1 MRDVVDEVVD
11 QWARVRPDLDV
22 SPMAVVG
29 RLSRASRL
37 MERSVRQYFA
47 DHELEPWEYDVL
59 ATLRRSGPPYTL
71 TPGDLTRTVMIGSSA
86 LTNRVDRLVSRGFA
100 TREVDPDNRRRVL
113 ITLTPAGLELVDR
126 VAVGHYA
133 NENRLLAGL
142 GPTQREDLAATLRTL
157 LASLGDTLAEPAG
170 HDDQPDRA

>member
-1 MRDVVDEVVD
+1 MDSAVD
-11 QWARVRPDLDV
+11 QWARTRPDLDV

-37 MERSVRQYFA
+37 LERSVRQYFA
-47 DHELEPWEYDVL
+47 DHGLEPWEYDVL
-59 ATLRRSGPPYTL
+59 ATLRRSGQPYTL

-86 LTNRVDRLVSRGFA
+86 LTNRVDRLVSRGFV

-126 VAVGHYA
+126 LAAGHYA
-133 NENRLLAGL
+133 NEDSLLATL
-142 GPTQREDLAATLRTL
+142 GPGERADLAALLRAL
-157 LASLGDTLAEPAG
+157 LVSLGDTLAEPAA
-170 HDDQPDRA
+170 HTHQPNLA